1 MRVFP
6 SLRRLNGAAMGGMVL
21 LVVGLAWLGV
31 TTLRTV
37 TRSMVDDIAALERGT
52 RLGNSLVS
60 SVLNE
65 IRAAEQYL
73 LTPSPAVKAEFL
85 ANGDSAHVF
94 QRRLRD
100 FQTVDLGDRQLV
112 NQAATLQAH
121 LEVAYATAHALADL
135 GRGDEARLIAARTS
149 GATDSLI
156 ALVRRLN
163 DEQARLALQRAAGLE
178 QTARFYQ
185 KLLILGALLAV
196 ALAIGAGVSLIRVVD
211 RQLNRLI
218 AAADRFGAGDLRPV
232 QLDDMPTELERL
244 AHALDDMATRLRG
257 VVAAV
262 TVESQHLSTSA
273 GDFSALSE
281 EIAASSGE
289 ISTAMLKV
297 SAGAEHQVLGM
308 TEADRLLGRLRETA
322 TLNTEAAQR
331 TVRLAEEIRRAA
343 LRYRADVET
352 ARSTL
357 LDVRGVVETSA
368 GQVRALVRQS
378 ESITD
383 FIDLI
388 KQISS
393 QTNLLAL
400 NAAIEAA
407 RAGQHGRGFS
417 VVADE
422 VRQLADS
429 SARAAEEVT
438 TTVAF
443 IGAQIRQIAETMQVG
458 TGKVGGTETL
468 AQAVVQ
474 GLDVIGTAISE
485 VRGSADRLAEQ
496 AGQNRDVVGRLAE
509 QTALVS
515 RAASEHASSSEQVSA
530 AAEEQSASTED
541 MATSAAALLDASTR
555 LGKLMTGFRT

>member
-1 MRVFP
+1 
-6 SLRRLNGAAMGGMVL
+6 MGGMVL

-37 TRSMVDDIAALERGT
+37 TRSTVEDIAALERGT
-52 RLGNSLVS
+52 HLGSSLVS

-100 FQTVDLGDRQLV
+100 LQTLDFGDRRLV
-112 NQAATLQAH
+112 NQAVLLQAQ
-121 LEVAYATAHALADL
+121 LEVAYATAHALSDL
-135 GRGDEARLIAARTS
+135 GRGGEARLIATRAS

-163 DEQARLALQRAAGLE
+163 DEQARLALERAAALQ
-178 QTARFYQ
+178 QTALFYQ
-185 KLLILGALLAV
+185 ELLILGAVLAV
-196 ALAIGAGVSLIRVVD
+196 GLAIGAGMTLIRVVD

-232 QLDDMPTELERL
+232 QLGDMPTELERL

-262 TVESQHLSTSA
+262 VAESQHLSASA

-297 SAGAEHQVLGM
+297 SAGAEHQVQGM
-308 TEADRLLGRLRETA
+308 SEADRLLGRLRETA
-322 TLNTEAAQR
+322 TMNADAAQR
-331 TVRLAEEIRRAA
+331 TVRLAEEIRRTA

-368 GQVRALVRQS
+368 EQVRALVRQS

-429 SARAAEEVT
+429 SAQAAEAVT
-438 TTVAF
+438 ATVEF
-443 IGAQIRQIAETMQVG
+443 IRAQIRQIAETMQVG

-474 GLDVIGTAISE
+474 GLDAIGTAISE
-485 VRGSADRLAEQ
+485 VRGSADRLADQ

-509 QTALVS
+509 QTALVA

-541 MATSAAALLDASTR
+541 MASSAAALLDASTR
-555 LGKLMTGFRT
+555 LGKLMGGFRT

>member
-262 TVESQHLSTSA
+262 AVESQHLSTSA